1 MSRREPIDDSVG
13 SRFTDR
19 TFTVSVCLEDGSL
32 ATDCNFHRKVKPS
45 AYMSTRRQRYLCEFG
60 GGGEGCIVLFF
71 ET

>member
-1 MSRREPIDDSVG
+1 MGQERETEASLRRRGVGRREPIVDSVG

-45 AYMSTRRQRYLCEFG
+45 AYMSTRR
-60 GGGEGCIVLFF
+60 
-71 ET
+71 